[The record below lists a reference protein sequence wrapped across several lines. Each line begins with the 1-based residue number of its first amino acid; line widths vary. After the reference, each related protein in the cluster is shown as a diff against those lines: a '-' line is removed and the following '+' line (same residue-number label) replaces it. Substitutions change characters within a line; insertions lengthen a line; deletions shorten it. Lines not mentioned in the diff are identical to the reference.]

1 MKANLRLIIG
11 NKNYSSWSLRPWL
24 LLRYFDIPFIEQMV
38 SLIHREDKQRLGDL
52 SPTGQVPVLWVDS
65 QPIWDSLA
73 ICEWVNENCLDGQA
87 WPVRPHLRGLGRSM
101 SAEIH
106 SGFTMMRR
114 MMPMNCRA
122 RIAIPDMPTA
132 LADELVR
139 IEYLWQQSLDS
150 SGGPWLL
157 GKFSIADC
165 MYAPVVLLLKT
176 YSIEI
181 DEPLASYCRQVCE
194 LPAMESWLA
203 DAYQETEVIEAIE
216 QLYNG
221 YQ

>member
-87 WPVRPHLRGLGRSM
+87 WPVRP
-101 SAEIH
+101 I
-106 SGFTMMRR
+106 
-114 MMPMNCRA
+114 
-122 RIAIPDMPTA
+122 
-132 LADELVR
+132 
-139 IEYLWQQSLDS
+139 Y
-150 SGGPWLL
+150 
-157 GKFSIADC
+157 
-165 MYAPVVLLLKT
+165 VV
-176 YSIEI
+176 
-181 DEPLASYCRQVCE
+181 
-194 LPAMESWLA
+194 
-203 DAYQETEVIEAIE
+203 
-216 QLYNG
+216 
-221 YQ
+221 